1 MKTLDKIRRHYIFY
15 GNVQGVGF
23 RYTAGC
29 TARNYGISGWVK
41 NLDDGSVEMEAEGR
55 PIDIDYLIS
64 SLENLRWGSVE
75 RIVSKDIPI
84 HGGYDFEIIQY

>member
-1 MKTLDKIRRHYIFY
+1 MDKIRRHYIFY

-23 RYTAGC
+23 RYTACC
-29 TARNYGISGWVK
+29 TARNYDISGWVK

-84 HGGYDFEIIQY
+84 HDGYDFEIL